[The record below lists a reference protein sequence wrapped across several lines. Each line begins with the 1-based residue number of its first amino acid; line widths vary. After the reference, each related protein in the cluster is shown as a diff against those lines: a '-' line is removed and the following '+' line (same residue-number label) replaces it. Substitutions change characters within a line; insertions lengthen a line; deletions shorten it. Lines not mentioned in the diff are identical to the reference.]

1 MRPVLETPRLIL
13 RPFAEE
19 DADVVF
25 AVYSDRE
32 TNTFLPWF
40 PAETKEETARLCARH
55 ARREQ
60 SRERQG
66 HAAARHDVPLF
77 L

>member
-19 DADVVF
+19 DADAVF

-32 TNTFLPWF
+32 TNTFF
-40 PAETKEETARLCARH
+40 RGFSCANPCNF
-55 ARREQ
+55 
-60 SRERQG
+60 G
-66 HAAARHDVPLF
+66 DYML
-77 L
+77 

>member
-1 MRPVLETPRLIL
+1 MRPVLETSRLIL

-19 DADVVF
+19 DADADAVF

-40 PAETKEETARLCARH
+40 LMRESLQFRRLYAII
-55 ARREQ
+55 
-60 SRERQG
+60 
-66 HAAARHDVPLF
+66 
-77 L
+77 

>member
-19 DADVVF
+19 DADAVF

-40 PAETKEETARLCARH
+40 LMREYLQFRRLYAII
-55 ARREQ
+55 
-60 SRERQG
+60 
-66 HAAARHDVPLF
+66 
-77 L
+77 

>member
-19 DADVVF
+19 GADAVF
-25 AVYSDRE
+25 AVYSDRG

-40 PAETKEETARLCARH
+40 LMRESLQFRRLYAII
-55 ARREQ
+55 
-60 SRERQG
+60 
-66 HAAARHDVPLF
+66 
-77 L
+77 